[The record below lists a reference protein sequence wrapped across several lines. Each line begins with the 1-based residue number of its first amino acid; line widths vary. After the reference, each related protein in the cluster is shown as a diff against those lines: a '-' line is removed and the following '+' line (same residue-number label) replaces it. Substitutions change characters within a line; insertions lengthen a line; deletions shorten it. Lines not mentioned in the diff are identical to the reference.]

1 MAVTAVELVKHYYN
15 SLAPGR
21 RQDLTSILD
30 PEFVLELQEGFPGAR
45 PRYRGLKSYFEDF
58 LELIYGSIV
67 FEFLL
72 EEFLDCGTRVVTT
85 GRMKG
90 QAIPSSVAFDIP
102 FVHIWTSHERTL
114 SHARFFSDTALLR
127 DAIAGRPPSSSSTQ

>member
-21 RQDLTSILD
+21 RHDLASILD
-30 PEFVLELQEGFPGAR
+30 PEFILELQEGFPGAQ
-45 PRYRGLKSYFEDF
+45 PRYRGMKAYFEDF

-67 FEFLL
+67 FEFLPEDFL
-72 EEFLDCGTRVVTT
+72 ECGAQVVTT

-90 QAIPSSVAFDIP
+90 QAIPSAVAFDIP
-102 FVHIWTSHERTL
+102 FVHIWTSNGRNL

-127 DAIAGRPPSSSSTQ
+127 DAIDGRPTSSSSTK

>member
-1 MAVTAVELVKHYYN
+1 MAVTPVELVKHYYG

-21 RQDLTSILD
+21 RHDLASILD
-30 PEFVLELQEGFPGAR
+30 PDFVIELQEGFPGAK
-45 PRYRGLKSYFEDF
+45 PLYRGMKSYFEDF

-67 FEFLL
+67 FEFLP
-72 EEFLDCGTRVVTT
+72 EEFLECGAQVVTT

-90 QAIPSSVAFDIP
+90 QGITSAVAFDIP
-102 FVHIWTSHERTL
+102 FVHLWTSNGRTL

-127 DAIAGRPPSSSSTQ
+127 DAIGGHPPSPSASK

>member
-1 MAVTAVELVKHYYN
+1 MAVTAVELVKHYYA

-21 RQDLTSILD
+21 RQDLVSILD
-30 PEFVLELQEGFPGAR
+30 PGFVLELQEGFPGAR
-45 PRYRGLKSYFEDF
+45 PSYRGMKSYFEDF

-67 FEFLL
+67 FEFLPEDFL
-72 EEFLDCGTRVVTT
+72 ECGAQVVTT

-90 QAIPSSVAFDIP
+90 QAIPSAVAFDIP
-102 FVHIWTSHERTL
+102 FVHIWTSNGRTL

-127 DAIAGRPPSSSSTQ
+127 DAIDGRPTSSSSSK